1 MAVWGTCNT
10 MYVYVFDFGDQ
21 IKIGQASNVARR
33 LHTIEMASGRKVVR
47 PFSIES
53 DGAYERLMHK
63 KLVDYR
69 VMGEYFNYPYDEAVK
84 LLKQLVAGRV
94 IEQKREK
101 NQDSP
106 LLPMDYFDRVQT
118 LITEKG
124 LRDKTNMPP
133 KVFFESLGIDYS
145 RFFDDRKKKTAIL
158 EDSVEIAKAL
168 GVTVEYLITGELDK
182 TDTTDIIQKFESA
195 LEELK
200 KL

>member
-1 MAVWGTCNT
+1 
-10 MYVYVFDFGDQ
+10 MYVYIFDFGDQ

-47 PFSIES
+47 PFNIEA

-69 VMGEYFNYPYDEAVK
+69 VMGEYFNYPYEEAVK
-84 LLKQLVAGRV
+84 LLKQLVASKI
-94 IEQKREK
+94 IEQERNK
-101 NQDSP
+101 NRDSP

-118 LITEKG
+118 LITKKG
-124 LRDKTNMPP
+124 LRDKTNMSL
-133 KVFFESLGIDYS
+133 KVFLESLGIDYS
-145 RFFDDRKKKTAIL
+145 KFFDDRKHKTVIL

-182 TDTTDIIQKFESA
+182 TDTTVIIQKLESA
-195 LEELK
+195 LEDLK

>member
-1 MAVWGTCNT
+1 
-10 MYVYVFDFGDQ
+10 MYVYIFDFGDQ

-33 LHTIEMASGRKVVR
+33 LHTIEMASGRKIVR

-69 VMGEYFNYPYDEAVK
+69 VIGEYFNYPYEEAVK
-84 LLKQLVAGRV
+84 LLKQLVTSKV
-94 IEQKREK
+94 IEQKRDK

-118 LITEKG
+118 LITKKG
-124 LRDKTNMPP
+124 LRDKTDMSP
-133 KVFFESLGIDYS
+133 KVFLKSLDIDYS
-145 RFFDDRKKKTAIL
+145 KFFDDRKHKIAIL

-182 TDTTDIIQKFESA
+182 TDTTVIIQKLESA

>member
-1 MAVWGTCNT
+1 
-10 MYVYVFDFGDQ
+10 MYVYIFDFGDQ

-33 LHTIEMASGRKVVR
+33 LHTIEMAAGRKVVR
-47 PFSIES
+47 PFSIEA

-69 VMGEYFNYPYDEAVK
+69 LMGEYFNYPYEEAVK
-84 LLKQLVAGRV
+84 LLKQLVASKV
-94 IEQKREK
+94 IEQGRDK
-101 NQDSP
+101 NQDNP

-118 LITEKG
+118 LITKKG
-124 LRDKTNMPP
+124 LRDKTNMTF
-133 KVFFESLGIDYS
+133 KVFLESLRIDPS
-145 RFFDDRKKKTAIL
+145 KFFDDRKHKTIIL

-168 GVTVEYLITGELDK
+168 SVTVEYLITGELDK
-182 TDTTDIIQKFESA
+182 IDTTVIIQKLESA